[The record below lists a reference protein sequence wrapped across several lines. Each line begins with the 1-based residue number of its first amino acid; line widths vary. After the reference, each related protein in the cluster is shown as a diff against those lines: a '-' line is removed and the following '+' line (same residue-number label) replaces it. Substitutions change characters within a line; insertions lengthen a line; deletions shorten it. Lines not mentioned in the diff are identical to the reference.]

1 MMKLAIVF
9 LPIVFA
15 VIWMLFI
22 GLRINK
28 RDENKK
34 LITNWLTVDL
44 KLKTTSFFL
53 MSCSVTSVFTFKIES
68 TFDEWAAIFDSAEAD
83 KRHSEFDIK
92 PLFRGVSK
100 EDPQKIIV
108 IHQAPEGN
116 VQKFVEANGD
126 WMATHRVDLST
137 MEDTS
142 WTASLTKDDCCD

>member
-1 MMKLAIVF
+1 
-9 LPIVFA
+9 
-15 VIWMLFI
+15 
-22 GLRINK
+22 
-28 RDENKK
+28 
-34 LITNWLTVDL
+34 
-44 KLKTTSFFL
+44 

-68 TFDEWAAIFDSAEAD
+68 TFDEWSTIFDSAEAE
-83 KRHSEFDIK
+83 KKHAEFDIK

-137 MEDTS
+137 MEESS
-142 WTASLTKDDCCD
+142 WTVSLTKESCCN